1 MIKEIL
7 QENKS
12 VSKGKINK
20 KQSNSIINGINFYKK
35 LNLFKKPKCA
45 NTLRKNKNLELLL
58 NKNENIYAKK
68 ITNLK
73 TTSFN
78 RTIKEKKEFIF
89 ESNNCFNNF
98 NKRINYTSR
107 DCLKNNYIISNEETK
122 VETSFDKNKYINR
135 INSSDYNLIYN
146 LDKEFEIRCL
156 KKKLEKVKMKNNE
169 IKNKLNKLKENNFS
183 LKNNAIKE
191 LNNRNNIFYS
201 LQNIYQTF
209 FQKGKKIDFKTM
221 LLDLMEL
228 KYNYD
233 NVYLINIFFQNIEKL
248 IQISN
253 IYNEKVNIYSN
264 IENILRKKN
273 KIINELG
280 KLNNYQKQKLKYFD
294 FCELLFEN
302 FETKDLDYI
311 FNYLIKLES
320 NNENDI
326 RKIIKMRNI
335 LFNDND
341 INNNSKRLNTNINS
355 EKLKRNK
362 SQNLNY
368 SDFHNINKSTK
379 RKNDKNNGYGYF
391 SERNKLIG
399 KNLIL
404 NLKNQTSNNNYKI
417 DKEKINNFLYSSKR
431 DKLSSFSKSKK
442 EISYNY
448 NDLKEKNYSKTKKS
462 GINLNTLSTNITQIN
477 STPIFIYSINN
488 ENENVLNLNKH
499 KKINYNDNV
508 KNNKIH
514 SRIPSLKKIKNY
526 HPIYYK

>member
-89 ESNNCFNNF
+89 ERNNCFNNF

-135 INSSDYNLIYN
+135 INSSDYNLINN

-209 FQKGKKIDFKTM
+209 F
-221 LLDLMEL
+221 
-228 KYNYD
+228 
-233 NVYLINIFFQNIEKL
+233 FF
-248 IQISN
+248 
-253 IYNEKVNIYSN
+253 
-264 IENILRKKN
+264 
-273 KIINELG
+273 
-280 KLNNYQKQKLKYFD
+280 F
-294 FCELLFEN
+294 
-302 FETKDLDYI
+302 
-311 FNYLIKLES
+311 
-320 NNENDI
+320 
-326 RKIIKMRNI
+326 
-335 LFNDND
+335 
-341 INNNSKRLNTNINS
+341 
-355 EKLKRNK
+355 
-362 SQNLNY
+362 
-368 SDFHNINKSTK
+368 
-379 RKNDKNNGYGYF
+379 
-391 SERNKLIG
+391 
-399 KNLIL
+399 
-404 NLKNQTSNNNYKI
+404 
-417 DKEKINNFLYSSKR
+417 
-431 DKLSSFSKSKK
+431 
-442 EISYNY
+442 
-448 NDLKEKNYSKTKKS
+448 
-462 GINLNTLSTNITQIN
+462 
-477 STPIFIYSINN
+477 
-488 ENENVLNLNKH
+488 
-499 KKINYNDNV
+499 
-508 KNNKIH
+508 
-514 SRIPSLKKIKNY
+514 
-526 HPIYYK
+526 